1 MRLSGTLTSL
11 ALASLVAGEARA
23 LSLGE
28 LLSFPL
34 APVTG
39 AADLSD
45 PTAFAPL
52 AKGEGYAYEVARI
65 GVHDPSGNQPDPDDP
80 ASWTV
85 LSYEGTVTLLDG
97 CGTGLGDL
105 LLVLTSLR
113 EGSYAPG
120 GALPPLALAGYVEST
135 LADDRYV
142 FVRDPLDDPAGVVV
156 DEEGE
161 YFLALRFPA
170 LPGEPQRFRFQIALR
185 QALDETLQH
194 FNRGFLALPQP
205 VPEPGTLAS
214 LGVALAAL
222 SALRLGKRQK

>member
-1 MRLSGTLTSL
+1 MRLPGALTSL

-34 APVTG
+34 APVTD

-52 AKGEGYAYEVARI
+52 AKGESYAYEVARI
-65 GVHDPSGNQPDPDDP
+65 GVYDPSGNQPDPNDP
-80 ASWTV
+80 ATWTV
-85 LSYEGTVTLLDG
+85 LSYQGTVTLLADACSG
-97 CGTGLGDL
+97 AGMGDL
-105 LLVLTSLR
+105 VLVLTSLR

-120 GALPPLALAGYVEST
+120 GALPPRVLGGYVEST
-135 LADDRYV
+135 LADDDYV
-142 FVRDPLDDPAGVVV
+142 FVRDPLDDPAGVIA

-161 YFLALRFPA
+161 HFLALRFPA
-170 LPGEPQRFRFQIALR
+170 LPGEPQSFRFQIALR
-185 QALDETLQH
+185 ETLEGTLEH

-205 VPEPGTLAS
+205 VPEPGTLTT
-214 LGVALAAL
+214 LGAALAAL
-222 SALRLGKRQK
+222 SALRRARR